1 MEICP
6 ECGGDGYLV
15 YTGAPGCFS
24 EAFGNWLPSERIAEC
39 PVCLGTGGVDHDE
52 TFEEEAA

>member
-24 EAFGNWLPSERIAEC
+24 EALGNWLPSERTEWC
-39 PVCLGTGGVDHDE
+39 PACLGTGYVEAIDV
-52 TFEEEAA
+52 EEEAA